1 MAYRGLPRPSS
12 APDAK
17 ASTVCHYH
25 LATTDNKM
33 LAHTIHKSKHQP
45 HTLTPRPPARPDT
58 PTCTRP
64 DQGRVPRGGPRET
77 NRPPAPVKETRWSRL
92 LPQTPNSAPPNASR
106 SLEAKSD
113 YSSATPS
120 QQNHPPRGDP
130 ECCRVHFRVRP
141 TIGSVGLQKTP

>member
-45 HTLTPRPPARPDT
+45 HTLTPRPPASRTHQRAPD
-58 PTCTRP
+58 PTKEEFL
-64 DQGRVPRGGPRET
+64 GAVRGKQT
-77 NRPPAPVKETRWSRL
+77 DHPPPVKETRWSRL

-120 QQNHPPRGDP
+120 QQNHPPRGGP